1 MKTIYATMA
10 AGAMLAAAGMAQ
22 EEHTVMFEKMV
33 PQIRMMGLQ
42 GSIMGRTVKGA
53 PYSGVEVNE
62 NTQTLADGTR
72 IHNET
77 QTQVYRD
84 SEGRL
89 RRETP
94 NEITIWDP
102 VANASWILNPKN
114 QTARKL
120 PMGNFSY
127 SATRTPNGEVA
138 TYVVRSSNGTEGT
151 RAILHDEIRLV
162 EPQKAAE
169 VKHAEARMK
178 AEIETHVRANGT
190 AGVMVAGPPVEI
202 RRALTAQRMKVN
214 TESLGKRMIEGV
226 NAEGTKHVSTTEAGA
241 IGNDRPIQSV
251 TERWFS
257 PELQTVMLTRSTDP
271 RSGEEVFRLI
281 NVSRSEPAAYL
292 FQVPAGYQ
300 VLEAK

>member
-1 MKTIYATMA
+1 MKTIYATIA
-10 AGAMLAAAGMAQ
+10 AGTMLAAAGMAQ
-22 EEHTVMFEKMV
+22 EDHTVMFEKMV

-53 PYSGVEVNE
+53 PYSAVEVSE
-62 NTQTLADGTR
+62 NTQMLADGTR

-84 SEGRL
+84 SEGRM

-102 VANASWILNPKN
+102 VANTSWMLNPKN

-120 PMGNFSY
+120 PMGNFLFTT
-127 SATRTPNGEVA
+127 ARTPGGEVS
-138 TYVVRSSNGTEGT
+138 TYTLRSSISPEAGARIT
-151 RAILHDEIRLV
+151 HDEVRVV
-162 EPQKAAE
+162 EQKVAE

-178 AEIETHVRANGT
+178 SEIETHVRAGGT
-190 AGVMVAGPPVEI
+190 AGVMVGGPPVEL
-202 RRALTAQRMKVN
+202 RRALTAQRLKVS
-214 TESLGKRMIEGV
+214 TEPLGKRMIEGV

-300 VLEAK
+300 VIEAK